1 MTTPARGTPV
11 NTASRDN
18 TGAIA
23 ADTAVIRALRRIRV
37 PQTQRNRELF
47 LLVFA
52 FLVNGS
58 AIALVQLGATG
69 AIDATFLFY
78 CGGLTALVMA
88 MHIVL
93 RLRARAADP
102 FVLPIATILTGLG
115 IAMIYRIDIA
125 VELHGWD
132 AYSTKQLAWA
142 AIAIVGAIAIVVLL
156 RNYRVLFRY
165 TYIFGLVGVLLL
177 ILPIVPGLGTD
188 ANADVWVSLGFFSF
202 QPGELAKI
210 CLAIFFAGY
219 LVRTRESLTSVGTR
233 FLGLTW
239 PRARELGPLLVIWFI
254 SLGIIVLQR
263 DLGTGLLIFGMFVA
277 MLYVATGKTSWVVI
291 GVVLAA
297 AGAFLAS
304 RVLPYVYGRFAN
316 WLDAFNPEV
325 IDRDGGSYQLVQGIF
340 GLAQG
345 GLVGT
350 GLGQGRPYIT
360 PLSQSDYILPSLGE
374 ELGLIGVFAIL
385 CLYMVFTSRGIR
397 IGLAGQDDF
406 GKLLAT
412 GLSFTIALQVFIMV
426 GGVTRLIP
434 LTGLTTPFLAAGGSS
449 LVANWLIVAI
459 LLQDLGCRP
468 QPAPGGDRLDDER
481 TAPSQHPD
489 AAHVPRAVRLHERDP
504 GRAGRDPRR
513 ELPQHARAV
522 RLVRSAARLDHRQRR
537 SDRELGAVGRRL
549 QPGSASTSTATC
561 GLRSPATSTPLWA
574 PRPASSRR

>member
-1 MTTPARGTPV
+1 MSAPPS
-11 NTASRDN
+11 NTE
-18 TGAIA
+18 AIS
-23 ADTAVIRALRRIRV
+23 ADTSVLRALRKIRV

-47 LLVFA
+47 LLLFA
-52 FLVNGS
+52 FVINAS
-58 AIALVQLGATG
+58 TIALVQLGALG
-69 AIDATFLFY
+69 AIDVTFLFY
-78 CGGLTALVMA
+78 CGALTALVFA
-88 MHIVL
+88 LHIVL
-93 RLRARAADP
+93 RFQARDADP
-102 FVLPIATILTGLG
+102 FVLPIATVLTGLG
-115 IAMIYRIDIA
+115 ISMIYRIDIA
-125 VELHGWD
+125 VELQGWD
-132 AYSTKQLAWA
+132 AYSTKQIAWA
-142 AIAIVGAIAIVVLL
+142 GIAIGGAIAVVVLL

-165 TYIFGLVGVLLL
+165 TYIAGLTGVVLLV
-177 ILPIVPGLGTD
+177 LPIIPGLGTD

-210 CLAIFFAGY
+210 ALAIFFAGY
-219 LVRTRESLTSVGTR
+219 LVRTRESLSSVGTR
-233 FLGLTW
+233 FLGITW
-239 PRARELGPLLVIWFI
+239 PRARELGPLLVIWLI

-277 MLYVATGKTSWVVI
+277 MLYVATGKTSWVLL

-304 RVLPYVYGRFAN
+304 RVLPYVGGRFSN
-316 WLDAFNPEV
+316 WLDAFNPDV
-325 IDRDGGSYQLVQGIF
+325 IERSGGSYQLVQGIF

-345 GLVGT
+345 GIIGT

-426 GGVTRLIP
+426 GGVTRIIP

-459 LLQDLGCRP
+459 LLRISD
-468 QPAPGGDRLDDER
+468 
-481 TAPSQHPD
+481 
-489 AAHVPRAVRLHERDP
+489 AVRSR
-504 GRAGRDPRR
+504 PR
-513 ELPQHARAV
+513 V
-522 RLVRSAARLDHRQRR
+522 VI
-537 SDRELGAVGRRL
+537 G
-549 QPGSASTSTATC
+549 
-561 GLRSPATSTPLWA
+561 
-574 PRPASSRR
+574 